1 MRPLIGISGRRMA
14 ISQLANTS
22 QIYGSRYMDLFLSD
36 FARRVWEAGG
46 MPVHLPFEADGEI
59 VSSLNGLVITGGQDV
74 HPRRYD
80 GTRVVDPTNDPRL
93 YHLAHDAERDDY
105 EARLL
110 EAALHCDTPLLGI
123 CRGHQLLNVV
133 LGGTLIEDIPESR
146 VAHDSNLSALTDG
159 DHDHLVT
166 TEPDS
171 LVRTLYGE
179 RRRTNSWHH
188 QAVDQLGDGLRITAR
203 ADDGIVEAIEAPGRP
218 ILGVQW
224 HPEWM
229 STPDPA
235 FDWLVN
241 QASAGAVRHGSDTA
255 STPLPQDARSPR
267 FRGGTGLIP
276 ARSL

>member
-22 QIYGSRYMDLFLSD
+22 QVYGSRHMDVFLSD

-46 MPVHLPFEADGEI
+46 MPVNLPFEADGDI
-59 VSSLNGLVITGGQDV
+59 VSSLHGLVITGGQDV
-74 HPRRYD
+74 HPRRYG
-80 GTRVVDPTNDPRL
+80 GTTAVDPANDPRL

-110 EAALHCDTPLLGI
+110 EAALHRDTPVLGI

-133 LGGTLIEDIPESR
+133 LGGTLVEHIPESP
-146 VAHDSNLSALTDG
+146 VAHDSTLSALTNG

-203 ADDGIVEAIEAPGRP
+203 ADDGIVEAIEVPGRS

-235 FDWLVN
+235 FDWLVD
-241 QASAGAVRHGSDTA
+241 QASAGAVRRRSDTA
-255 STPLPQDARSPR
+255 STAAAYDAESPG
-267 FRGGTGLIP
+267 FRGSTGLIQQEV
-276 ARSL
+276 